1 MTVSMYAHVSETEL
15 LACRKQKNQGGG
27 DKSE

>member
-1 MTVSMYAHVSETEL
+1 MTVSMYAHVSEAEL
-15 LACRKQKNQGGG
+15 LACRKEKNQGG